1 MKRRQVV
8 ESVNGFRLHEG
19 TRERCFA
26 PIRERQILRHDVNL
40 SQYQVEGCGPGAIAC
55 GRASLRRASLRRVTA
70 CGPGRCPVGPPTSGG
85 PRHALCAI
93 GAAASRARRLRA
105 RPPRAGRSS
114 LGGLP
119 GRLGLALP
127 SGGGVAAG
135 VCSRL
140 LQCAKLGGRASLV
153 VESIQVAFRRRF
165 KIGPSGRLGRK
176 RPRAPRKRGAC
187 AADGTAALPVRKPST
202 HNDLS
207 TISDNDTPIP
217 PPFPTREGGEGSRI
231 RCGGESPAGGQRCG
245 AGYGLRAGER
255 PESDCCS
262 VRGRP

>member
-1 MKRRQVV
+1 MKRRQIAEAVD
-8 ESVNGFRLHEG
+8 GFRLHKG

-55 GRASLRRASLRRVTA
+55 GRASLRRVTA

-85 PRHALCAI
+85 PRRALCAI
-93 GAAASRARRLRA
+93 GAAASRTRRLRA

-127 SGGGVAAG
+127 SGGWGRCGRLFSTPPWCQAG
-135 VCSRL
+135 WSRKPGGLSRDRL
-140 LQCAKLGGRASLV
+140 LSGGDLKS
-153 VESIQVAFRRRF
+153 
-165 KIGPSGRLGRK
+165 GPSGRLGRK

-187 AADGTAALPVRKPST
+187 AAVKTAALPK
-202 HNDLS
+202 
-207 TISDNDTPIP
+207 
-217 PPFPTREGGEGSRI
+217 E
-231 RCGGESPAGGQRCG
+231 
-245 AGYGLRAGER
+245 
-255 PESDCCS
+255 
-262 VRGRP
+262 